1 MNETL
6 RPLTL
11 GEVLDRTAQLYRR
24 NFLLFAGI
32 AAAPTG
38 LMIVTFAA
46 IGALLFAVPG
56 ITSRGTISSDA
67 VTGVLIVAFLL
78 VGLPLLLVATVVSQ
92 AGLTRAAVSA
102 QMGERLTIRA
112 TLKGVWPRFW
122 RYVWLLILQAIFVGL
137 IPGVVATVLIAF
149 LAYLASR
156 AGNGTATEVTSG
168 FLVFVVFGILAVVM
182 VFRALEYSMAMAACV
197 VEDKSARDSL
207 RRSLK
212 LSKGTRGRI
221 FLMALLV
228 WAMSI
233 ALSMIS
239 YVPMLIVVAIVTAVG
254 HGAEY
259 AAVTTVV
266 AQILDLL
273 INFVLQTLITPVYIT
288 ALVLFYYDQ
297 RIRTEG
303 YDIER
308 MMEQAGLTGAANLS
322 IGDQAIP
329 PSEPPA
335 NSDTANPDTVNLI

>member
-11 GEVLDRTAQLYRR
+11 GEILDRTAQLYRR

-32 AAAPTG
+32 AVVPTG
-38 LMIVTFAA
+38 VMIVAFAA
-46 IGALLFAVPG
+46 FGALIFAVPG
-56 ITSRGTISSDA
+56 IAAKGTMFPYTA
-67 VTGVLIVAFLL
+67 TVVLVVAFLL
-78 VGLPLLLVATVVSQ
+78 VGLPLVLVVTVISP

-122 RYVWLLILQAIFVGL
+122 RYLWLLILQAVFVGL
-137 IPGVVATVLIAF
+137 IPGAIATAVIA
-149 LAYLASR
+149 LMAYLASR

-168 FLVFVVFGILAVVM
+168 FLVFLVVGILVIVI

-228 WAMSI
+228 WALSI

-239 YVPMLIVVAIVTAVG
+239 YIPLVIVVAIVTALG

-259 AAVTTVV
+259 AAITTVV
-266 AQILDLL
+266 AEILQLL
-273 INFVLQTLITPVYIT
+273 INLSLQTLITPVYIT

-308 MMEQAGLTGAANLS
+308 MMEQAGLTSAPNLPP
-322 IGDQAIP
+322 GEQAIS
-329 PSEPPA
+329 PSEAPP
-335 NSDTANPDTVNLI
+335 NPDTVNLT